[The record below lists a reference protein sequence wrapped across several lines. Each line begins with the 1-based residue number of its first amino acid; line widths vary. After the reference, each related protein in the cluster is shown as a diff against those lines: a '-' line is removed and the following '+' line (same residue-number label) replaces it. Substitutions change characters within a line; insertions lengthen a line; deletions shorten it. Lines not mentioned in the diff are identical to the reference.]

1 MKEEVSLTESKK
13 PSKMRKAFFNAPYHI
28 RHKFMTAPLSDALK
42 AEYGIKRLPVRK
54 GDTVLIIRG
63 DFAGHE
69 GKVVRVDKKRVRIFV
84 EGATRRKTSG
94 STVLVPIHPSKVV
107 ITKLDLTDKYRKEM
121 IERKKVSGGEGGKG

>member
-1 MKEEVSLTESKK
+1 MSLVKSKK
-13 PSKMRKAFFNAPYHI
+13 PGKMRKAYFNAPYHV
-28 RHKFMTAPLSDALK
+28 RHKFMNAPLSDALK

-54 GDTVLIIRG
+54 GDTVLIVRG

-69 GKVVRVDKKRVRIFV
+69 GKVVRVDRKRVGIFV

-107 ITKLDLTDKYRKEM
+107 ITKLDLSDEYRRKI
-121 IERKKVSGGEGGKG
+121 IERKSKVK